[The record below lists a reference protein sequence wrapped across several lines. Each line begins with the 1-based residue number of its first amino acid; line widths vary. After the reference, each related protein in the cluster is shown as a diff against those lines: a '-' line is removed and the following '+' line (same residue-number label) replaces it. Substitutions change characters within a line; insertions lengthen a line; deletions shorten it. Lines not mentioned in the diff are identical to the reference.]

1 MKVVAIIQARMGS
14 TRLPGKAL
22 LDLGGKTALER
33 VVERCRAIAGV
44 HEVVVAVPKG
54 PADEPLRRLCSEIGA
69 TCHAGSEKDVLD
81 RFYRAAKASR
91 ADVVLRITADC
102 PLLDPAVAGRVL
114 RALLE
119 KKAAYANNV
128 CPPTFPDGLDVEAF
142 RFSALEEA
150 WRKARRPVER
160 EHVTVFLRDNPKRF
174 PFAGVTHSRDLSE
187 LRWTLDEP
195 RDLEFLRAVYGRI
208 NGKSGFQD
216 ILKLLEKEPALSK
229 INGEIRPNEGYYRSL
244 LNEPKI
250 KEKKIRLAESLAL
263 ERRARGLIP
272 GASQTFSKAPD
283 QFVRGAAPLFL
294 KSGKGVTVT
303 DVDGNRYL
311 DTSMALAPVSL
322 GYCDPDVDA
331 AVTAQL
337 RDGTILTQPHPLEA
351 EVAETICELVP
362 GAEMVR
368 FMKNGSDATSA
379 AVRVARAATGR
390 DMIAAGGYHG
400 WHDWYIGTTTRSVG
414 VPSAVR
420 SLTKTFVYNDVS
432 SLQKLFR
439 QNPGRYAAV
448 ILEPIG
454 VEEPK
459 PGFLQ
464 EVAELTR
471 KNGALLI
478 FDEVVTGF
486 RLALGGGQEYFG
498 VRADLCCFGKALAN
512 GFPLSAVTGRKK
524 YMRLFEDVFVSTTF
538 GGELLSLAA
547 ARATLA
553 KMRSRSVIPHLWQ
566 QGRRLQDGF
575 NTLARETGLARHARC
590 VGLPPHTVIPFTRT
604 DGQPWWELKSLV
616 QQECATRGYLF
627 MATHNPSFAL
637 TAADCDQILRV
648 YATVL
653 PLAVAAVRERSV
665 KRLLRGP
672 SVGPIF
678 RKP

>member
-14 TRLPGKAL
+14 TRLPGKVL

-33 VVERCRAIAGV
+33 VVDRCRAISGV
-44 HEVVVAVPKG
+44 HEVVVAVPEG
-54 PADEPLRRLCSEIGA
+54 PADEPLRRLCARIGVV
-69 TCHAGSEKDVLD
+69 CRAGSEQDVLD

-102 PLLDPAVAGRVL
+102 PLLDPEVAGRVL
-114 RALLE
+114 RALIRQ
-119 KKAAYANNV
+119 KAAYANNV

-142 RFSALEEA
+142 RFSSLETA
-150 WRKARRPVER
+150 WKKARKPVER
-160 EHVTVFLRDNPKRF
+160 EHVTVYLRDRPELF
-174 PFAGVTHSRDLSE
+174 PFAAVTHSRDLSG

-195 RDLEFLRAVYGRI
+195 RDLEFLRAIYGLV
-208 NGKSGFQD
+208 NGGSRFED
-216 ILKLLEKEPALSK
+216 VLKLLEKEPKLTE
-229 INGEIRPNEGYYRSL
+229 INGKIKPNEGYYRSL
-244 LNEPKI
+244 LNEPKV
-250 KEKKIRLAESLAL
+250 KEKKLRLFQSLSL

-283 QFVRGAAPLFL
+283 QFVRGAVPVFL

-331 AVTAQL
+331 AVSAQL
-337 RDGTILTQPHPLEA
+337 KDGTILTQPHPLEA
-351 EVAETICELVP
+351 EVAETICDLVP

-400 WHDWYIGTTTRSVG
+400 WHDWYIGTTTRGGG
-414 VPSAVR
+414 VPAAVSR
-420 SLTKTFVYNDVS
+420 LTKTFVYNDIS

-439 QNPGRYAAV
+439 RNPGRFAAV

-464 EVAELTR
+464 EVADLTR

-486 RLALGGGQEYFG
+486 RLALGGGQEHFG

-524 YMRLFEDVFVSTTF
+524 HMRLFEDIFVSTTF

-553 KMRSRSVIPHLWQ
+553 KMRARSVIPHLWQ

-575 NTLARETGLARHARC
+575 NTLARETGLDRHARC
-590 VGLPPHTVIPFTRT
+590 VGLPPHTVIPFTREN
-604 DGQPWWELKSLV
+604 GEPWWELKSLV
-616 QQECATRGYLF
+616 QQECASRGYLF

-637 TAADCDQILRV
+637 TAKDCDQILRI

-653 PLAVAAVRERSV
+653 PIAVAAVRDRAV